1 MTQESSVDA
10 GGILAGQ
17 VAIVTGG
24 SEGIGR
30 GVAEAMGLAGATVVV
45 TSRRETAVAA
55 AEKELAGLG
64 IEALGLAADVRD
76 ESSVAALV
84 QSVADRFGGIDVLV
98 NSAGG
103 SFSEDFGRGPV
114 LELSPADLL
123 EAYRLNV
130 VGSFICVKAAAPH
143 LRARD
148 GSVVNI
154 GSMAAFSAAR
164 GMAAYGAAKAAI
176 HALTKSMARELAPGI
191 RVNAVAPGHID
202 TPRTNSR
209 RDEAKRAR
217 QLAETPMARY
227 GTPDDVAGAVIY
239 LASPAAR
246 WVTGVVINVAGGMA
260 GD

>member
-1 MTQESSVDA
+1 MSSANKDRV
-10 GGILAGQ
+10 LAGK
-17 VAIVTGG
+17 VAIITGG

-30 GVAEAMGLAGATVVV
+30 GVAEAMGAAGATVVV
-45 TSRRETAVAA
+45 TSRRESAVAA
-55 AEKELAGLG
+55 AEKELADLG
-64 IEALGLAADVRD
+64 IEAAGIAADVRD
-76 ESSVAALV
+76 ESSAGALV
-84 QSVADRFGGIDVLV
+84 RAVADRFGGIDILV

-103 SFSEDFGRGPV
+103 SFNEDFNRGPV

-130 VGSFICVKAAAPH
+130 VGTFICVKAAAPQ
-143 LRARD
+143 LSARG
-148 GSVVNI
+148 GSVINI
-154 GSMAAFSAAR
+154 GSMAAYSAAR
-164 GMAAYGAAKAAI
+164 GMAAYGASKAAA
-176 HALTKSMARELAPGI
+176 HALTKSMARELAPAI

-239 LASPAAR
+239 LASPAAQ
-246 WVTGVVINVAGGMA
+246 WVTGTVIQVAGGQG

>member
-1 MTQESSVDA
+1 MTQESSVDKD
-10 GGILAGQ
+10 GILAGK
-17 VAIVTGG
+17 VTIVTGG
-24 SEGIGR
+24 SAGIGR

-45 TSRRETAVAA
+45 TSRRGPAVAA

-64 IEALGLAADVRD
+64 IQALGLAADVRD

-84 QSVADRFGGIDVLV
+84 QGVADRFGGIDVLV

-103 SFSEDFGRGPV
+103 SFNEDFSRGPV

-130 VGSFICVKAAAPH
+130 VGSFICVKAVAPY
-143 LRARD
+143 LGTRG

-217 QLAETPMARY
+217 QLAETPMGRY
-227 GTPDDVAGAVIY
+227 GTPEDVAGAVIY